1 MVSNTVPASALRASV
16 FLMTRMYTPCARA
29 LARRSVICVT
39 VSPRYSAATTDWA
52 FAATAF
58 TSATSAFL
66 SSRFS
71 GIHFSWPEDHSFNSE
86 LRQQPYGLQRTS
98 TLDGDLHGRRQTLLD
113 RVRRTICAGSRLRNR
128 CRHRKP

>member
-1 MVSNTVPASALRASV
+1 MVSNAVPTRALRANV
-16 FLMTRMYTPCARA
+16 FLTTRMYTPCARA
-29 LARRSVICVT
+29 LARRSVICDT

-71 GIHFSWPEDHSFNSE
+71 GIHFSWPEDRFNSE
-86 LRQQPYGLQRTS
+86 LRLSLAAWRTS
-98 TLDGDLHGRRQTLLD
+98 TVDGDLHGRRQTLLD
-113 RVRRTICAGSRLRNR
+113 
-128 CRHRKP
+128 

>member
-1 MVSNTVPASALRASV
+1 MISNAVPARALRASV
-16 FLMTRMYTPCARA
+16 FFTTRMYTPCARA
-29 LARRSVICVT
+29 LARRSVICDT

-71 GIHFSWPEDHSFNSE
+71 GIHFSWPEDRFNSE
-86 LRQQPYGLQRTS
+86 LRWQPCGLQRTS
-98 TLDGDLHGRRQTLLD
+98 TFDGDLHGGGQTL
-113 RVRRTICAGSRLRNR
+113 
-128 CRHRKP
+128 